1 MEAAALSVAQMH
13 EVGRLLVEEY
23 GIAPLQT
30 MENTGRSLARLVTRL
45 LDGDVSERSIV
56 VLAGRGNNGGG
67 GLAAARHLLN
77 RGAWVQVVCGAAPEE
92 YTGVAAQQLA
102 SLQWMGAALAW
113 AEEGWELPPCDLIVD
128 AIFGCGLVGAPHG
141 KAATLI
147 ELAKSS
153 PAAIV
158 SLEGP
163 SGVDL
168 ESGELYTPHIVAAA
182 TLALGLPKQG
192 VMVEPGR
199 SACGAMFVGEIGV
212 PPELYARLGL
222 EVGALFGRDTV
233 VEFPILDFGF

>member
-1 MEAAALSVAQMH
+1 MMWGGAALSVAQMH

-23 GIAPLQT
+23 GVAPLQT
-30 MENTGRSLARLVTRL
+30 MENAGRSLARLATRL
-45 LDGDVSERSIV
+45 LDGDVGERSIV

-77 RGAWVQVVCGAAPEE
+77 RGAWVQVVCVAAPEE
-92 YTGVAAQQLA
+92 YAGVAGQQLE
-102 SLQWMGAALAW
+102 SLLRMGAALAW

-128 AIFGCGLVGAPHG
+128 AIFGCGLEGAPHG

-147 ELAKSS
+147 ELARSS
-153 PAAIV
+153 RAAIV

-163 SGVDL
+163 SGVGLD
-168 ESGELYTPHIVAAA
+168 SGELYTPHIVAAA

-192 VMVEPGR
+192 LLVEPGR
-199 SACGAMFVGEIGV
+199 SACGVLFVGEMGV

-222 EVGALFGRDTV
+222 EVGALFGCDTV
-233 VEFPILDFGF
+233 LEL